1 MSEQKLISPVF
12 VFVFVFLI
20 VFFFVFIFVIL
31 VVMGLTTINGNCVD
45 GQMSERK
52 LITFL
57 VEIENA
63 LLDKPTSTD
72 LYLAVTA
79 GVMCLHAICT
89 LGCSKIYQIQTFL
102 EAAWQSM

>member
-1 MSEQKLISPVF
+1 MSERKLISPVF
-12 VFVFVFLI
+12 VFVFFFLF
-20 VFFFVFIFVIL
+20 VFVFIFVIL

-89 LGCSKIYQIQTFL
+89 LGCSKIYQSQTFL